1 MAKIEDK
8 NKSRLCGNVTRIVVA
23 LLFIILLLGV
33 AKTVAIPQGVSII
46 YSTTENASVRSAD
59 SHAAEGGSF
68 TTLRLNVTS
77 QTSKWKAYVGN
88 VTGRITL
95 DDSSNRS
102 IYDWSLTT
110 IQGEVYVSR
119 NSSINFSS
127 LGCADN
133 SQIISEENY
142 LNISSSSDDS
152 INTTFRQKTHKS
164 FVIGGVGSIQN
175 SSCYAIATYINDAPQ
190 SFDEASQFQE
200 VLLSD
205 TRNLVFVTLLE
216 NKKVGFDTRVYDF
229 QFIVPDDP
237 REISTTYFFY
247 AELG

>member
-1 MAKIEDK
+1 MAKIDYVK
-8 NKSRLCGNVTRIVVA
+8 RCRLSWVESQVVMILVMA
-23 LLFIILLLGV
+23 ILSLLAMQTIAV
-33 AKTVAIPQGVSII
+33 PQGVSIM
-46 YSTTENASVRSAD
+46 YSTTENASIRAAD

-127 LGCADN
+127 LGCAN
-133 SQIISEENY
+133 SSQIASEENY

-152 INTTFRQKTHKS
+152 INSTFKQKTHRS
-164 FVIGGVGSIQN
+164 FVIGGVGNIQN

-190 SFDEASQFQE
+190 TFNEASQFQE
-200 VLLSD
+200 VLMSD

-216 NKKVGFDTRVYDF
+216 NKKVGFDARVYDF
-229 QFIVPDDP
+229 QFVVPDDP

>member
-1 MAKIEDK
+1 MAKIDCVK
-8 NKSRLCGNVTRIVVA
+8 RCRIGWITPKIIVILILV
-23 LLFIILLLGV
+23 ILLLMSV
-33 AKTVAIPQGVSII
+33 ETIAIPQGVSII
-46 YSTTENASVRSAD
+46 YGTTENASVRPAD

-102 IYDWSLTT
+102 IYDWSLTS

-119 NSSINFSS
+119 NNSINFSS
-127 LGCADN
+127 LGCAN
-133 SQIISEENY
+133 GSQIISEENY
-142 LNISSSSDDS
+142 LNISSLSDDS
-152 INTTFRQKTHKS
+152 INSTFRQKIHKS

-175 SSCYAIATYINDAPQ
+175 SSCYAISTYINDAPQ
-190 SFDEASQFQE
+190 TFNETSQFQE

>member
-1 MAKIEDK
+1 M
-8 NKSRLCGNVTRIVVA
+8 TRVIDNMESAPGHGLMKVVVA
-23 LLFIILLLGV
+23 LLVIALLVGFADTLAV
-33 AKTVAIPQGVSII
+33 PQGVSVI
-46 YSTTENASVRSAD
+46 YSTTENASVRPAD
-59 SHAAEGGSF
+59 SHTAGGGSF
-68 TTLRLNVTS
+68 TTLRLNVSS

-102 IYDWSLTT
+102 IYDWSLTN

-119 NSSINFSS
+119 NDSINFSS
-127 LGCADN
+127 LACAN
-133 SQIISEENY
+133 ETQIAIEESY

-152 INTTFRQKTHKS
+152 INSTFKQKIHKS
-164 FVIGGVGSIQN
+164 FVIGGVGVIQN
-175 SSCYAIATYINDAPQ
+175 SSCYAIATYINDIPQ
-190 SFDEASQFQE
+190 TVNESSQFQE

-205 TRNLVFVTLLE
+205 KSSLVFATLLE

-237 REISTTYFFY
+237 RETSTTYFFY